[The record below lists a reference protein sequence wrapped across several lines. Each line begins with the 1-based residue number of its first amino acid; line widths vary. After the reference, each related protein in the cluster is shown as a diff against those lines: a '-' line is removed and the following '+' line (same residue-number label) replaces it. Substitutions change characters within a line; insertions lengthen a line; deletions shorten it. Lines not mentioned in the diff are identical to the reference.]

1 MPIDNFLFSQTDN
14 IPTMLLSGS
23 LDLDV
28 VLEIYHLNYEAHE
41 DRKGSYLSL
50 CTSDQDN
57 ACHIA

>member
-1 MPIDNFLFSQTDN
+1 
-14 IPTMLLSGS
+14 MLLSRS

-41 DRKGSYLSL
+41 DTKGSYLSL

-57 ACHIA
+57 ACHVA